1 MCFKAITRAFTPPA
15 PRMPPPPPPGSVEA
29 QPIVQQL
36 DAVDTTAQE
45 QERDRARRARGR
57 ASTLLTGG
65 QGDASLPELARPA
78 ASAARLLLG

>member
-1 MCFKAITRAFTPPA
+1 MCFRAITRAFTPPA
-15 PRMPPPPPPGSVEA
+15 PRMPPPPQGVEA

-36 DAVDTTAQE
+36 DAVDTAAQE

-57 ASTLLTGG
+57 AAALLTGG
-65 QGDASLPELARPA
+65 QGDTTVPELARPT